1 MRFHKNVPQE
11 LQEILSVEYNR
22 YTKEV
27 SMTAEERNELK
38 KWVQSGNSPYDNG
51 WYIATE
57 AGGPMD
63 FVNALRFF
71 ETETSVDVIYDTVA
85 DDIVFVAGKGTSADP
100 LTEDLPF

>member
-11 LQEILSVEYNR
+11 LQEILSVDFNR
-22 YTKEV
+22 YIKEV

-63 FVNALRFF
+63 FVNALRFI
-71 ETETSVDVIYDTVA
+71 ETEASVDVIYDTIA
-85 DDIVFVAGKGTSADP
+85 DDIVFVASAGTPVDSLA
-100 LTEDLPF
+100 EELPF